1 MSKPPPH
8 HRPRPWVYLPAWMDR
23 RRDHRVRPPSDL
35 VAAPADPVP
44 AGTAIGLALQHLSVQ
59 AVYLLLPLAVARA
72 VGLDP
77 AMTVQFLSLT
87 LFAMA
92 VTTALHTV
100 WRGPVGSGYPLSC
113 IPSPVAL
120 SSYVGLGALALT
132 PFEAAPS
139 IILAGLAS
147 LVLVLLLPGLLRRL
161 PVEVAGVVSFVLG
174 MSLLPVAAEMGL
186 RTPPDPWV
194 SGFAVLVLVGIVV
207 ANVANWR
214 FASFGLLLGG
224 AVGAA
229 IAIAIWTPASATLAE
244 LWSKPLFSLPV
255 LALPPVTELRLDV
268 TLAFLVVFMGLLPG
282 VLANVL
288 TLQRLGNADWLKP
301 DPGPLQRSFVA
312 TSLGLLSAGAL
323 GGMAATTSAGGVGLT
338 AATRLMSRRVIWVN
352 TAMLVALA
360 CSPWLLGHLLLLPAP
375 VSAAMLLFI
384 ACFMLGSG
392 MQQIA
397 GRVLDKRRTCV
408 VGLGLSAAFLDL
420 LARDHLAALL
430 PAALLGPVTLGFL
443 VSLSVHVLTLPLVT
457 RRTEAVIPLD
467 EGAPRALER
476 FVTASAGAFGLR
488 RATAEAAA
496 HAVIEVGEIL
506 AARGVP
512 RLEAEM
518 RVADNRVRL
527 VLRHAGAP
535 LPRPARD
542 PKAHDVAAG
551 EDARE
556 AFAMWLAAR
565 AADACVPRA
574 LPQGAQLVLEFS
586 E

>member
-1 MSKPPPH
+1 MKRRARRRLH
-8 HRPRPWVYLPAWMDR
+8 FPAWMDR
-23 RRDHRVRPPSDL
+23 RRDHRVRPPPDL
-35 VAAPADPVP
+35 LAAPSDTVP
-44 AGTAIGLALQHLSVQ
+44 AGIAVGLALQHLSVQ

-72 VGLDP
+72 LDLD
-77 AMTVQFLSLT
+77 AVATVQFLSLT
-87 LFAMA
+87 LLAMA
-92 VTTALHTV
+92 VTTALHTMS
-100 WRGPVGSGYPLSC
+100 RGPIGSGYPLSC
-113 IPSPVAL
+113 IPAPVAM
-120 SSYVGLGALALT
+120 SSYVGLAAFSLT
-132 PFEAAPS
+132 PGQAAPS
-139 IILAGLAS
+139 IILAGLGGLA
-147 LVLVLLLPGLLRRL
+147 LVLLLPGLLRRL

-186 RTPPDPWV
+186 RSPADPWV
-194 SGFAVLVLVGIVV
+194 SGFAVLVLLGIVV

-224 AVGAA
+224 GVGSVIALAA
-229 IAIAIWTPASATLAE
+229 WTPASAILAE
-244 LWSKPLFSLPV
+244 LWEQPLFSPPQ
-255 LALPPVTELRLDV
+255 LAFPPVTEFRLDV
-268 TLAFLVVFMGLLPG
+268 TLAFLVISVGLLPG

-312 TSLGLLSAGAL
+312 TSLGLVSAGAL
-323 GGMAATTSAGGVGLT
+323 GGMVATTSAGGVGLT
-338 AATRLMSRRVIWVN
+338 AATRLMSRRIIWVN
-352 TAMLVALA
+352 LAILVGLA
-360 CSPWLLGHLLLLPAP
+360 CSPWLIGHLLLLPAP

-392 MQQIA
+392 VQQIA

-420 LARDHLAALL
+420 LAREHLAALL

-443 VSLSVHVLTLPLVT
+443 VSLGVHVLTLPLVT
-457 RRTEAVIPLD
+457 RRTEAVITLD
-467 EGAPRALER
+467 ESAPRALDR

-488 RATAEAAA
+488 RATAEAAG
-496 HAVIEVGEIL
+496 HAAIEVGEIL
-506 AARGVP
+506 AARGVAQ
-512 RLEAEM
+512 LEAEM

-527 VLRHAGAP
+527 LLRHAGAP

-551 EDARE
+551 EDDARE

-565 AADACVPRA
+565 EADACVPRA
-574 LPQGAQLVLEFS
+574 LPQGSQLVLEFS